1 MSDKKNQKNKAQGGK
16 DNFTRYLVIGVVV
29 LVLGIMV
36 VPTVLSK
43 NKSVS
48 QAIPAT
54 VSADN
59 GYAIEF
65 NADLKDVPVVD
76 IYEDFQCPICQQFE
90 ALNGSYINSL
100 VDEKKAIVRFHTLSF
115 LGAESVLAANGAA
128 CANDED
134 KFLDYHLGMYANL
147 PAAENSGEWSNER
160 IIEIA
165 AASGIKSSTF
175 ESCVKNGKYEGWV
188 AKVAEAG
195 SKSGVNSTPTVFVN
209 GKEIDRNTEYFSA
222 EKFKAAVERG

>member
-1 MSDKKNQKNKAQGGK
+1 MSGKSAAKGGK

-29 LVLGIMV
+29 LVIGIMI
-36 VPTVLSK
+36 VPTVISK

-48 QAIPAT
+48 EAIPST

-65 NADLKDVPVVD
+65 NKELTNLPVVD

-90 ALNGSYINSL
+90 ALNGKYINSL
-100 VDEKKAIVRFHTLSF
+100 VAEKKAIVRFHILSF
-115 LGAESVLAANGAA
+115 LGAESVRAANGAA
-128 CANDED
+128 CANDEG

-165 AASGIKSSTF
+165 AASGIKSSSF
-175 ESCVKNGKYEGWV
+175 ESCVNDMKYEGWV
-188 AKVAEAG
+188 SKVAEAG

-209 GKEIDRNTEYFSA
+209 GKEIDRNSEYFNA
-222 EKFKAAVERG
+222 DKFKAAVERG

>member
-1 MSDKKNQKNKAQGGK
+1 MAEKKNPKGGK

-36 VPTVLSK
+36 VPTVLSQ

-65 NADLKDVPVVD
+65 NSELANLPVVD

-90 ALNGSYINSL
+90 ALNGKYINSL

-115 LGAESVLAANGAA
+115 LGPESVRAANGAA

-165 AASGIKSSTF
+165 AASGIKSASF
-175 ESCVKNGKYEGWV
+175 ESCVNGLKYEGWV
-188 AKVAEAG
+188 SKVAEAG
-195 SKSGVNSTPTVFVN
+195 SKSGVNSTPTIFVN
-209 GKEIDRNTEYFSA
+209 GKEIDRNSEYFSA

>member
-1 MSDKKNQKNKAQGGK
+1 MSGKSAAKGGK

-29 LVLGIMV
+29 LVIGIMI
-36 VPTVLSK
+36 VPTVISK

-48 QAIPAT
+48 EAIPST

-65 NADLKDVPVVD
+65 NKELTNLPVVD

-90 ALNGSYINSL
+90 ALNGKYINSL
-100 VDEKKAIVRFHTLSF
+100 VAEKKAIVRFHMLSF
-115 LGAESVLAANGAA
+115 LGAESVRAANGAA
-128 CANDED
+128 CANDEG

-165 AASGIKSSTF
+165 AASGIKSSSF
-175 ESCVKNGKYEGWV
+175 ESCVNDMKYEGWV
-188 AKVAEAG
+188 SKVAEAG

-209 GKEIDRNTEYFSA
+209 GKEIDRNSEYFNA
-222 EKFKAAVERG
+222 DKFKAVVERG